1 MQYREAA
8 VVARESILMAE
19 AEWLSS
25 IKAELVVTLSS
36 LYCCL
41 MQTFRSEFF
50 WELYLMFCYESF
62 VPHWHSI
69 QLTVYIIYYRFI

>member
-36 LYCCL
+36 LYCCSVI
-41 MQTFRSEFF
+41 R
-50 WELYLMFCYESF
+50 
-62 VPHWHSI
+62 HSVSV
-69 QLTVYIIYYRFI
+69 QLIDVGVVCVGNV